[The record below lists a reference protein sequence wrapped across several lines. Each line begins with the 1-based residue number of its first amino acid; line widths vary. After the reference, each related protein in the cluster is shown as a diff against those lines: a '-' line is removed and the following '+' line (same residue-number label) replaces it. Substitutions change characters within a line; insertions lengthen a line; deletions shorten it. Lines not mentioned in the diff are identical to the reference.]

1 VRSSFFAQ
9 RVVNMWKSLPTSG
22 DVSTLSV
29 FKRSLQYVNLN
40 EFVTVYTFSVV
51 YDYVME
57 FSS

>member
-1 VRSSFFAQ
+1 MRSSFFAQ

-40 EFVTVYTFSVV
+40 EFVTVYKFSDM
-51 YDYVME
+51 YDCV
-57 FSS
+57 